1 MPLTRV
7 AITGVVSSLFAAGL
21 GAGGAL
27 LAAGGDSGDRALPET
42 VTRVETKTV
51 TRTRTV
57 QLVRTVTV
65 PATNDTD
72 LPPEL
77 EAPDANY
84 PLPYGTLGT
93 ASDEDGD
100 GCADE
105 YTGACVDPDAIDLDC
120 SDIGEEIEVTSL
132 GNDPY
137 GLDADGD
144 GYACES
150 YGW

>member
-1 MPLTRV
+1 VVTAV
-7 AITGVVSSLFAAGL
+7 ASSLLAAGL

-27 LAAGGDSGDRALPET
+27 LAAGGDSADPPPPET

-57 QLVRTVTV
+57 QLVRTVTA
-65 PATNDTD
+65 PTTNATDVA
-72 LPPEL
+72 PEL
-77 EAPDANY
+77 EAPDVHY

-105 YTGACVDPDAIDLDC
+105 YTGACVDPDAVDLDC

-132 GNDPY
+132 GDDPY